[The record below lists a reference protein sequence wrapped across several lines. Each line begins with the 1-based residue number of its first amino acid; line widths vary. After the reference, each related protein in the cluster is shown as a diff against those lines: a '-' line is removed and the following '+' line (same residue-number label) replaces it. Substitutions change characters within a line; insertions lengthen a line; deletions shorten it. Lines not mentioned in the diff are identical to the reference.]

1 MFSQKDPGRGDW
13 GPWVWSRVM
22 PEEKGAGAALW
33 PGKEEVPHLGKGC
46 LPDTHTPVH
55 PGPWELTHCGWGQ
68 CGPSQTPST
77 ASPLENPAL
86 QPAGTQ
92 RPRCLWRGSGPG
104 SHSGSASLPA
114 SLGRTRA
121 GVSSTPPSQTVL
133 APASRTAVRVRYC
146 PHWEPPFTQRTVWKL
161 QCAWCPR
168 PGGIHTV
175 HPHLGLRGDGNS
187 FWVFVPNF
195 S

>member
-1 MFSQKDPGRGDW
+1 MFSQKDPDRGDW
-13 GPWVWSRVM
+13 GPWGWPRVM

-86 QPAGTQ
+86 QPAGTR
-92 RPRCLWRGSGPG
+92 RPRCLRRGSGPG

-114 SLGRTRA
+114 SLGKGPGRA
-121 GVSSTPPSQTVL
+121 RP
-133 APASRTAVRVRYC
+133 
-146 PHWEPPFTQRTVWKL
+146 
-161 QCAWCPR
+161 PR
-168 PGGIHTV
+168 PLLKQSWLRPPVQLCGSGTAPPGSHHSRRGQCGNCSV
-175 HPHLGLRGDGNS
+175 PGALGRA
-187 FWVFVPNF
+187 VYTRCIPT
-195 S
+195 